1 MRQWSD
7 GSYQPDHWE
16 GTEEYRRVRFAVEQ
30 ERIERK
36 QKLEMVNE
44 FLRRELQ
51 KRVAPLRGAGENIK
65 PKAKAKGVGN

>member
-7 GSYQPDHWE
+7 GTYQPDHWE
-16 GTEEYRRVRFAVEQ
+16 GTEEYRRVRFAAEQ

-44 FLRRELQ
+44 FLRRELE
-51 KRVAPLRGAGENIK
+51 KRK
-65 PKAKAKGVGN
+65 PKAKAKGA